1 MKKLLTLLLAM
12 LMVFAL
18 AACDLGNTEDPGKD
32 NPGVSQSGENN
43 DGGDKL
49 NTKREEA
56 VKQANK
62 DNWQQVVKDNFGVTV
77 TVPDG
82 WTVDIAK
89 YAAGG
94 VKVTFE
100 CSSTE
105 TEALAFLDG
114 LYAQLKAQAV
124 DGVKSDYDGTVYESY
139 SEALEKAPAFTVGR
153 FDLVVDADKELGYS
167 INFGFDEGSGDSV
180 TGVDIFFELDGEW
193 VQHSFGAAVS

>member
-1 MKKLLTLLLAM
+1 MKKILAILLAAM
-12 LMVFAL
+12 MVFAL
-18 AACDLGNTEDPGKD
+18 AACGDNNTTNPDKD
-32 NPGVSQSGENN
+32 SPGVSQSGENN

-193 VQHSFGAAVS
+193 D

>member
-1 MKKLLTLLLAM
+1 MKKLLAILLAAMM
-12 LMVFAL
+12 LLSL
-18 AACDLGNTEDPGKD
+18 AACGDNNTTDPDKD

-43 DGGDKL
+43 DSGDKL

-94 VKVTFE
+94 VTVTFE

-193 VQHSFGAAVS
+193 D

>member
-1 MKKLLTLLLAM
+1 MKKLLALLLVGM
-12 LMVFAL
+12 MIFSL
-18 AACDLGNTEDPGKD
+18 AACGDNDTTDPDKD

-43 DGGDKL
+43 NGGDKL

-94 VKVTFE
+94 IKVTFE

-193 VQHSFGAAVS
+193 D

>member
-1 MKKLLTLLLAM
+1 MKKLLAILLAAIM
-12 LMVFAL
+12 LLSL
-18 AACDLGNTEDPGKD
+18 AACGDNNTTDPDKD
-32 NPGVSQSGENN
+32 SPGVSQSGENN
-43 DGGDKL
+43 DSGDKL

-94 VKVTFE
+94 VTVTFE

-193 VQHSFGAAVS
+193 D

>member
-1 MKKLLTLLLAM
+1 M
-12 LMVFAL
+12 MVFAL
-18 AACDLGNTEDPGKD
+18 AACGDNNTTDPDKD

-49 NTKREEA
+49 NTKCEEA

-94 VKVTFE
+94 IKVTFE

-193 VQHSFGAAVS
+193 D

>member
-1 MKKLLTLLLAM
+1 MKKLLALLLVGM
-12 LMVFAL
+12 MVFAL
-18 AACDLGNTEDPGKD
+18 AACGDNNTTDPDKD
-32 NPGVSQSGENN
+32 SPGVSQSGENN
-43 DGGDKL
+43 DSGDKL

-94 VKVTFE
+94 VTVTFE

-193 VQHSFGAAVS
+193 D

>member
-1 MKKLLTLLLAM
+1 MKKILAILLAAM
-12 LMVFAL
+12 MVFAL
-18 AACDLGNTEDPGKD
+18 AACGENNTTDPDKD

-193 VQHSFGAAVS
+193 D

>member
-1 MKKLLTLLLAM
+1 MKKILAILLAAM
-12 LMVFAL
+12 MVFAL
-18 AACDLGNTEDPGKD
+18 AACGDNNTTDPDKD

-94 VKVTFE
+94 IKVTFE

-105 TEALAFLDG
+105 TEALAFLDD

-193 VQHSFGAAVS
+193 D

>member
-1 MKKLLTLLLAM
+1 MKKLLAILLAAM
-12 LMVFAL
+12 MVFAL
-18 AACDLGNTEDPGKD
+18 AACGDNNTTDPDKD

-94 VKVTFE
+94 VTVTFE

-105 TEALAFLDG
+105 TDAIAFLDG
-114 LYAQLKAQAV
+114 LYAQLKSQAV

-193 VQHSFGAAVS
+193 D

>member
-1 MKKLLTLLLAM
+1 MKKILAILLAAM
-12 LMVFAL
+12 MVFAL
-18 AACDLGNTEDPGKD
+18 AACGDNNTTNPDKD
-32 NPGVSQSGENN
+32 SPGVSQSGENN

-105 TEALAFLDG
+105 TEAFAFLDG

-193 VQHSFGAAVS
+193 D

>member
-1 MKKLLTLLLAM
+1 MKKLLAILLASM
-12 LMVFAL
+12 MVFAL
-18 AACDLGNTEDPGKD
+18 AACDTGDDPNPSGSK

-43 DGGDKL
+43 NGGDKL

-105 TEALAFLDG
+105 TDAIAFLDG

-193 VQHSFGAAVS
+193 D

>member
-1 MKKLLTLLLAM
+1 MKKLLALLLVGM
-12 LMVFAL
+12 MIFSL
-18 AACDLGNTEDPGKD
+18 AACGDSETPSGSEGDKPGT
-32 NPGVSQSGENN
+32 SQSGENN

-94 VKVTFE
+94 VTVTFE

-105 TEALAFLDG
+105 TDAIAFLDG

-193 VQHSFGAAVS
+193 D

>member
-1 MKKLLTLLLAM
+1 MKKILAILLAAM
-12 LMVFAL
+12 MVFAL
-18 AACDLGNTEDPGKD
+18 AACGDNNTTDPDKD
-32 NPGVSQSGENN
+32 SPGVSQSGENN
-43 DGGDKL
+43 NGGDKL

-94 VKVTFE
+94 IKVTFE

-105 TEALAFLDG
+105 TDAIAFLDG

-193 VQHSFGAAVS
+193 D

>member
-1 MKKLLTLLLAM
+1 MKKLLAILLAAMM
-12 LMVFAL
+12 LLSL
-18 AACDLGNTEDPGKD
+18 AACDTGDDPNPSGSK
-32 NPGVSQSGENN
+32 NPGTSQSGENN

-193 VQHSFGAAVS
+193 D

>member
-1 MKKLLTLLLAM
+1 MKKLLAILLAAMM
-12 LMVFAL
+12 LLSL
-18 AACDLGNTEDPGKD
+18 AACGDNNTTDPDKD

-43 DGGDKL
+43 NDGDKL

-94 VKVTFE
+94 IKVTFE

-193 VQHSFGAAVS
+193 D

>member
-1 MKKLLTLLLAM
+1 MKKLFALLLAM
-12 LMVFAL
+12 MMIFSL
-18 AACDLGNTEDPGKD
+18 AACGDNNTTDPDKD
-32 NPGVSQSGENN
+32 SPGVSQSGENN

-94 VKVTFE
+94 VTVTFE

-193 VQHSFGAAVS
+193 D

>member
-1 MKKLLTLLLAM
+1 MKKLLAILLASM
-12 LMVFAL
+12 MVFAL
-18 AACDLGNTEDPGKD
+18 AACGDNNTTDPDKD

-77 TVPDG
+77 TVLNG

-94 VKVTFE
+94 IKVTFE

-193 VQHSFGAAVS
+193 D

>member
-1 MKKLLTLLLAM
+1 MKKLFALLIALM
-12 LMVFAL
+12 MVFSL
-18 AACDLGNTEDPGKD
+18 AACDLGNTVDPNKD

-43 DGGDKL
+43 DSGDKL

-193 VQHSFGAAVS
+193 D

>member
-1 MKKLLTLLLAM
+1 MKKILAILLAAM
-12 LMVFAL
+12 MVFAL
-18 AACDLGNTEDPGKD
+18 AACGDNNTTDPDKD

-105 TEALAFLDG
+105 TDAIAFLDG

-193 VQHSFGAAVS
+193 D

>member
-12 LMVFAL
+12 LMVFSL
-18 AACDLGNTEDPGKD
+18 AACGDNNTTDPDKD

-94 VKVTFE
+94 IKVTFE

-105 TEALAFLDG
+105 TDAIAFLDG

-193 VQHSFGAAVS
+193 D

>member
-1 MKKLLTLLLAM
+1 MKKLLAILLAAMM
-12 LMVFAL
+12 LLSL
-18 AACDLGNTEDPGKD
+18 AACGDNNTTDPDKD

-153 FDLVVDADKELGYS
+153 FNLVVDADKELGYS

-193 VQHSFGAAVS
+193 D

>member
-12 LMVFAL
+12 LMVFSL
-18 AACDLGNTEDPGKD
+18 AACGENNTTDPDKD

-94 VKVTFE
+94 IKVTFE

-193 VQHSFGAAVS
+193 D

>member
-1 MKKLLTLLLAM
+1 MKKILAILLVAMMLLS
-12 LMVFAL
+12 L
-18 AACDLGNTEDPGKD
+18 AACGDNNTTDPDKD

-49 NTKREEA
+49 NTRREEA

-193 VQHSFGAAVS
+193 D

>member
-1 MKKLLTLLLAM
+1 MKKLLAILLAAM
-12 LMVFAL
+12 MVFAL
-18 AACDLGNTEDPGKD
+18 AACGDNNTTDPDKD

-94 VKVTFE
+94 IKVTFE

-193 VQHSFGAAVS
+193 D

>member
-1 MKKLLTLLLAM
+1 MKKLLAILFAAMMLLS
-12 LMVFAL
+12 L
-18 AACDLGNTEDPGKD
+18 AACGDNNTTDPDKD

-193 VQHSFGAAVS
+193 D

>member
-1 MKKLLTLLLAM
+1 MKKILAILLAAM
-12 LMVFAL
+12 MVFAL
-18 AACDLGNTEDPGKD
+18 AACGDNNTTDPDKD
-32 NPGVSQSGENN
+32 NPGISQSGENN

-94 VKVTFE
+94 INVTFE
-100 CSSTE
+100 CNSTE
-105 TEALAFLDG
+105 TEVLAFLDG

-193 VQHSFGAAVS
+193 D

>member
-1 MKKLLTLLLAM
+1 MKKLLALLLVGIM
-12 LMVFAL
+12 IFSLV
-18 AACDLGNTEDPGKD
+18 ACGDNNTTDPNND
-32 NPGVSQSGENN
+32 NPGVSQSGGNN
-43 DGGDKL
+43 NGGDKL

-193 VQHSFGAAVS
+193 D

>member
-1 MKKLLTLLLAM
+1 MKKLLALLLAAM
-12 LMVFAL
+12 MVFAL
-18 AACDLGNTEDPGKD
+18 AACGDNNTTDPDKD

-94 VKVTFE
+94 VTVTFE

-193 VQHSFGAAVS
+193 D

>member
-1 MKKLLTLLLAM
+1 MKKLLAILLAAM
-12 LMVFAL
+12 MVFAL
-18 AACDLGNTEDPGKD
+18 AACGDNNTTDPDKD

-193 VQHSFGAAVS
+193 D

>member
-1 MKKLLTLLLAM
+1 MKKLLAILLAAMM
-12 LMVFAL
+12 LLSL
-18 AACDLGNTEDPGKD
+18 AACGDNNTTDPDKD
-32 NPGVSQSGENN
+32 SPGVSQSGENN

-139 SEALEKAPAFTVGR
+139 TEALEKAPAFTVGR

-193 VQHSFGAAVS
+193 D

>member
-1 MKKLLTLLLAM
+1 MKARFSRQLLAAM
-12 LMVFAL
+12 MVFAL
-18 AACDLGNTEDPGKD
+18 AACGDNNTTDPDKD

-43 DGGDKL
+43 NGGDKL

-94 VKVTFE
+94 IKVTFE

-193 VQHSFGAAVS
+193 D

>member
-1 MKKLLTLLLAM
+1 MKKLFALLIALM
-12 LMVFAL
+12 MVFAL
-18 AACDLGNTEDPGKD
+18 VACDTGDDPNPSGSN
-32 NPGVSQSGENN
+32 NPGTSQNGGENN
-43 DGGDKL
+43 DSGDKL

-94 VKVTFE
+94 INVTFE
-100 CSSTE
+100 CNSTE
-105 TEALAFLDG
+105 TEVLAFLDG

-193 VQHSFGAAVS
+193 D

>member
-1 MKKLLTLLLAM
+1 MKKLLAILLASM
-12 LMVFAL
+12 MVFAL
-18 AACDLGNTEDPGKD
+18 AACGDNNTTDPDKD

-77 TVPDG
+77 TVPNG

-94 VKVTFE
+94 IKVTFE

-193 VQHSFGAAVS
+193 D

>member
-1 MKKLLTLLLAM
+1 MKKLLAILLAAM
-12 LMVFAL
+12 MVFAL
-18 AACDLGNTEDPGKD
+18 AACGDNNTTDPDKD

-43 DGGDKL
+43 DSGDKL

-94 VKVTFE
+94 IKVTFE

-105 TEALAFLDG
+105 TDAIAFLDG

-193 VQHSFGAAVS
+193 D

>member
-1 MKKLLTLLLAM
+1 MKKLLALLLVGM
-12 LMVFAL
+12 MIFSL
-18 AACDLGNTEDPGKD
+18 AACGNNETPSGSEGD

-43 DGGDKL
+43 NGGDKL

-94 VKVTFE
+94 ITVTFE

-114 LYAQLKAQAV
+114 LYAQLKEQAV

-193 VQHSFGAAVS
+193 D

>member
-1 MKKLLTLLLAM
+1 MKKILAILLAAM
-12 LMVFAL
+12 MVFAL
-18 AACDLGNTEDPGKD
+18 AACGDNNTTDPDKD

-43 DGGDKL
+43 NDGDKL

-94 VKVTFE
+94 IKVTFE

-139 SEALEKAPAFTVGR
+139 SEALEKAPALTVGR

-193 VQHSFGAAVS
+193 D

>member
-1 MKKLLTLLLAM
+1 MKKVLAILLAAMM
-12 LMVFAL
+12 LLSL
-18 AACDLGNTEDPGKD
+18 AACGDNNTTDPDKD
-32 NPGVSQSGENN
+32 SPGVSQSGENN

-56 VKQANK
+56 VKQVNK

-100 CSSTE
+100 CNSTE

-193 VQHSFGAAVS
+193 D

>member
-1 MKKLLTLLLAM
+1 MKKLLAILLAAMM
-12 LMVFAL
+12 LLSL
-18 AACDLGNTEDPGKD
+18 AACGDNDTTDPDKD
-32 NPGVSQSGENN
+32 SPGVSQSGENN
-43 DGGDKL
+43 NGGDKL

-94 VKVTFE
+94 VTVTFE

-193 VQHSFGAAVS
+193 D

>member
-1 MKKLLTLLLAM
+1 MKKILAILLAAMM
-12 LMVFAL
+12 LLSL
-18 AACDLGNTEDPGKD
+18 AACGDNNPTDPDKD

-43 DGGDKL
+43 NGGDKL

-105 TEALAFLDG
+105 TDAIAFLDG

-139 SEALEKAPAFTVGR
+139 SEALEKAPALTVGR

-193 VQHSFGAAVS
+193 D

>member
-1 MKKLLTLLLAM
+1 MKKLLALLLVGM
-12 LMVFAL
+12 MIFSL
-18 AACDLGNTEDPGKD
+18 AACGDNNTTDPNKD
-32 NPGVSQSGENN
+32 NPGISQSGENN

-94 VKVTFE
+94 IKVTFE

-167 INFGFDEGSGDSV
+167 INFGFDDGSGDSV

-193 VQHSFGAAVS
+193 D